1 MDKNQHCYICNC
13 SLPQQSPP
21 SFTCNHTQCTS
32 CLANYLLRSEF
43 KTFSLTE
50 TLFLCPCDKGKLPLL
65 PSQLKELFVSKEATL
80 CKKHKKSPECYCEDC
95 KLWICSECKTTF
107 HDELFASHKTSQNE
121 SGKGKECQLHK
132 NEKIIKYCNECGKE
146 LCEQCAKEEDKH
158 KSDIVDI
165 KEKENA
171 IKKEIKNKM
180 LYKKY
185 EDVEKIIEEK
195 EKIYTAEIEKSNI
208 FIKEKAKKIIEE
220 INQQIKEL
228 DNKKKNEIEYLDALF
243 SSIKFAY
250 KNMYSS
256 INDENASIKD
266 LEELNKIGKH
276 INAISLLPTDTK
288 EMDNTLKLFPSSL
301 L

>member
-1 MDKNQHCYICNC
+1 M
-13 SLPQQSPP
+13 
-21 SFTCNHTQCTS
+21 
-32 CLANYLLRSEF
+32 
-43 KTFSLTE
+43 
-50 TLFLCPCDKGKLPLL
+50 
-65 PSQLKELFVSKEATL
+65 KELFVSKEATL

-208 FIKEKAKKIIEE
+208 
-220 INQQIKEL
+220 
-228 DNKKKNEIEYLDALF
+228 
-243 SSIKFAY
+243 
-250 KNMYSS
+250 
-256 INDENASIKD
+256 
-266 LEELNKIGKH
+266 H
-276 INAISLLPTDTK
+276 
-288 EMDNTLKLFPSSL
+288 
-301 L
+301 